1 MSGVGTFDTRHTVE
15 LARQAE
21 QAGADGVLVV
31 SPYYSRPPQDAL
43 EAHFREVAD
52 ASGLPLVLYDIPGR
66 TGTRIEPETLIRLA
80 EHPRI
85 VAVKDCSYDFLG
97 TQKVLGRT
105 DLAYYAGCDEHVL
118 ALYAVGAAGY
128 VSTVANVVPAQ
139 LRAILDAFEAGD
151 TPVSARLQQRATPL
165 IELMM
170 AAGLPCT
177 VTAKALL
184 NSLGLPGVR
193 CVRRCGPPTGMRSTD
208 WWRLTRSSS
217 PDDRGGPESAPG
229 THRSAK
235 TGAQYLVSMSLYVP
249 LSGTTLSLPI
259 VTSTSLGRYVSSRL
273 VVRSQAMSRLSSAQ
287 ASRWSPRTLVIS
299 FPVRGSRI
307 EEYDFPGD
315 PPTSLVRPRAA
326 SRRFGD
332 SRASTSA
339 RRYFSSGGA
348 AILSPSRP

>member
-1 MSGVGTFDTRHTVE
+1 MTNPAPSAAPPFGRALCAMVTPFTEAGALDLPGAQLLAVRLVSEGCDGLVLSGTTGESPTTSDAEKAALVAAVREAVGDGVPLVSGVGTSDTRHTVE

-105 DLAYYAGCDEHVL
+105 DLAYYAGCDEHIL

-128 VSTVANVVPAQ
+128 VSTVANVVPDR

-170 AAGLPCT
+170 AAGLPGT

-184 NSLGLPGVR
+184 NSLGLPGGSVR
-193 CVRRCGPPTGMRSTD
+193 
-208 WWRLTRSSS
+208 
-217 PDDRGGPESAPG
+217 AP
-229 THRSAK
+229 
-235 TGAQYLVSMSLYVP
+235 L
-249 LSGTTLSLPI
+249 
-259 VTSTSLGRYVSSRL
+259 
-273 VVRSQAMSRLSSAQ
+273 
-287 ASRWSPRTLVIS
+287 
-299 FPVRGSRI
+299 
-307 EEYDFPGD
+307 
-315 PPTSLVRPRAA
+315 RAA
-326 SRRFGD
+326 GRDAVDGLV
-332 SRASTSA
+332 
-339 RRYFSSGGA
+339 A
-348 AILSPSRP
+348 AHEEFVAG

>member
-1 MSGVGTFDTRHTVE
+1 MTNPATSAPPPFGRALCAMVTPFTEAGALDLPGAQLLAVRLVSEGCDGLVLSGTTGESPTTSDAEKAALVTAVREAVGDGVPLVSGVGTSDTRHTVE

-105 DLAYYAGCDEHVL
+105 DLAYYAGCDEHIL

-170 AAGLPCT
+170 AAGLPGT

-184 NSLGLPGVR
+184 NSLGLPGGSVR
-193 CVRRCGPPTGMRSTD
+193 
-208 WWRLTRSSS
+208 
-217 PDDRGGPESAPG
+217 AP
-229 THRSAK
+229 
-235 TGAQYLVSMSLYVP
+235 L
-249 LSGTTLSLPI
+249 
-259 VTSTSLGRYVSSRL
+259 
-273 VVRSQAMSRLSSAQ
+273 
-287 ASRWSPRTLVIS
+287 
-299 FPVRGSRI
+299 
-307 EEYDFPGD
+307 
-315 PPTSLVRPRAA
+315 RAA
-326 SRRFGD
+326 GRDAVDGLV
-332 SRASTSA
+332 
-339 RRYFSSGGA
+339 A
-348 AILSPSRP
+348 AYEEFVAG